1 VTAITSKPRSASG
14 RPVRGI
20 ESLRYHSGF
29 GNEHVSEALAG
40 TLPEGQNSP
49 QRAPR
54 GLYAEQIS
62 GTPFT
67 APRAQN
73 RRSSL

>member
-1 VTAITSKPRSASG
+1 MTSKPRSASG
-14 RPVRGI
+14 RAARGI
-20 ESLRYHSGF
+20 DSLRYHSGF

-49 QRAPR
+49 QRPQH

-62 GTPFT
+62 G
-67 APRAQN
+67 
-73 RRSSL
+73 